1 MGYFFAG
8 ATTMLIGIVIGAAIM
23 KEANKESNREG

>member
-8 ATTMLIGIVIGAAIM
+8 ATTMLVGIIIGAAIM
-23 KEANKESNREG
+23 KEANKESKEG